1 MDLVE
6 LRDEECGWQC
16 CGIFGAGGSLGRR
29 LLPRPRR
36 PLSGA
41 LPATGGL
48 PRVSPMPAT
57 PVRGLRQTALLLQ
70 TPPPTQ
76 LRHCKSQHCFHIA
89 IFSLNRSFQN
99 RYFAENLFL
108 QAIKLKLNSRMWYSW
123 PSVVPSKFKR
133 AIVKQTFATVSL
145 KQIKVFTQNSRV
157 INSISLNY
165 IQTIVT
171 IAKIIF

>member
-1 MDLVE
+1 MVSHLTAVLEVRGSIPANTLKCFPKFSILSNYYCCVMDLVE
-6 LRDEECGWQC
+6 LRDEEYSWQC
-16 CGIFGAGGSLGRR
+16 GGIFGAGGSLGRR

-36 PLSGA
+36 PLSGT
-41 LPATGGL
+41 LPTTGGL
-48 PRVSPMPAT
+48 PRVSPVPAT

-108 QAIKLKLNSRMWYSW
+108 QALLN
-123 PSVVPSKFKR
+123 
-133 AIVKQTFATVSL
+133 
-145 KQIKVFTQNSRV
+145 
-157 INSISLNY
+157 
-165 IQTIVT
+165 
-171 IAKIIF
+171 